1 MRGGT
6 ARREEEEAEEKKKK
20 EGEYGPT
27 ALKTSTSVFVCYWPG
42 TLQVRES
49 YWWETVHRIFPGPIR
64 GMILEPHRPEYTED
78 GDY

>member
-6 ARREEEEAEEKKKK
+6 ARREEAAEEKKKK

-27 ALKTSTSVFVCYWPG
+27 ALKISTSVCVCYWPG
-42 TLQVRES
+42 ILQVRES
-49 YWWETVHRIFPGPIR
+49 YWWVTVHLIFREPIR